1 MQVGNYIQLGRNKM
15 KKSKRLLA
23 VFSFNGVGIYTNQE
37 KLHRDKSFIGKAESK
52 SFIDYEEAVEYAI
65 AQYNSKYAALSEIS
79 RTCYLD
85 TLRPNWWYYS
95 KDF

>member
-1 MQVGNYIQLGRNKM
+1 MQKNTQYMAVYS
-15 KKSKRLLA
+15 KK
-23 VFSFNGVGIYTNQE
+23 GVGIYTNQE
-37 KLHRDKSFIGKAESK
+37 KLLRDKSYIGEAESK
-52 SFIDYEEAVEYAI
+52 SFNDYEEAVEYAI
-65 AQYNSKYAALSEIS
+65 AQYNSKYVASSEIS